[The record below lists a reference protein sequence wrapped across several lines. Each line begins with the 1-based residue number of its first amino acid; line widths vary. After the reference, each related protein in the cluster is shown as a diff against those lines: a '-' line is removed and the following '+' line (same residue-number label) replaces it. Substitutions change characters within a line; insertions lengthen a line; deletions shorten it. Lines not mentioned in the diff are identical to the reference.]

1 MCAKISKNYKT
12 AKWFL
17 QKKQKMTK
25 ICLAMIFFCNF
36 AAKIMKISAL
46 YRRFREWQKTP
57 FHYQDHSDHVERC
70 ANCGTEFQSNFCP
83 VCGQKS
89 GVGPI
94 NWRSV
99 RQGLMVIWGMDSRSL
114 CFSIVQL
121 LLRPGYLISDYI
133 SGKRLVSFPPVK
145 MLLIVAVVTM
155 MIETLGGD
163 NSVTEEGAIKSSFE
177 LYYNWADKNHG
188 WAMMAASSL
197 FLLPTWLLF
206 RNAPKHRKHTLPEG
220 FFIQVFMATLFALI
234 GIIFTLSQTYY
245 ALCLLPLY
253 YLITYRQ
260 LFGYGWWGTFWR
272 LCICY
277 WVAADIV
284 YNLQELGNY
293 LLHLEMKPIKALLY
307 ADGTTVFLVLIGL
320 LVDYHKINTGPK

>member
-12 AKWFL
+12 TKWFL

-46 YRRFREWQKTP
+46 YRRFREWQKNP

-114 CFSIVQL
+114 TYTLLQL
-121 LLRPGYLISDYI
+121 VLRPGYLISDYI

-145 MLLIVAVVTM
+145 MLLLVAIGM
-155 MIETLGGD
+155 LIADAISPNHDMAK
-163 NSVTEEGAIKSSFE
+163 TEAIKSSYDIFAK
-177 LYYNWADKNHG
+177 WADSNPG
-188 WAMMAASSL
+188 WSMMAISSL
-197 FLLPTWLLF
+197 FLLPTW
-206 RNAPKHRKHTLPEG
+206 
-220 FFIQVFMATLFALI
+220 
-234 GIIFTLSQTYY
+234 
-245 ALCLLPLY
+245 
-253 YLITYRQ
+253 
-260 LFGYGWWGTFWR
+260 
-272 LCICY
+272 
-277 WVAADIV
+277 
-284 YNLQELGNY
+284 
-293 LLHLEMKPIKALLY
+293 KP
-307 ADGTTVFLVLIGL
+307 TPT
-320 LVDYHKINTGPK
+320 